1 MSRILKSPAFRS
13 TALAT
18 VLAAALASTSL
29 LSVAQTAPA
38 APSATPA
45 ASTAPTTPAAG
56 EQARQAGKG
65 ERHAR
70 MAERHQQRLD
80 QLKTRLQLT
89 PQQESAWLAFVART
103 GPQGHGQPRA
113 ERGERPDFASMT
125 TPQRIERMKA
135 WQAER
140 QASQQQRMEAT
151 LSFYQALTPAQQ
163 QVFDQSTVPGFMRT
177 GMKGHG
183 HGHDR
188 GHHEHH
194 HRQDRQPASKS

>member
-1 MSRILKSPAFRS
+1 MSRTPKSPAFRS
-13 TALAT
+13 TALVA

-38 APSATPA
+38 ASSAPQA
-45 ASTAPTTPAAG
+45 APTGAAVAAK
-56 EQARQAGKG
+56 QRQAGPG

-89 PQQESAWLAFVART
+89 QQQESAWLAFVART
-103 GPQGHGQPRA
+103 APRSHGQPRA
-113 ERGERPDFASMT
+113 ERSDRPDFASMT

-140 QASQQQRMEAT
+140 QARQQQRMEAA
-151 LSFYQALTPAQQ
+151 LSFYQVLTPAQQ
-163 QVFDQSTVPGFMRT
+163 QVFDQSTVPGFMRA

-194 HRQDRQPASKS
+194 HRQDSQPAPKS